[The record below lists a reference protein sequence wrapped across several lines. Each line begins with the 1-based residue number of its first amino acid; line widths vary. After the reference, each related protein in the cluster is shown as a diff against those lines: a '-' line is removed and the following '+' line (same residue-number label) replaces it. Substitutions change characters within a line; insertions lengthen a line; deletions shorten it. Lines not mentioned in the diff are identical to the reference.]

1 MNARESLHKA
11 LIELC
16 EKIESILV
24 KRIER
29 YGVNPRA
36 NGENT
41 LQGSEL
47 EKSIEV
53 IPQEDGIA
61 LHIADYWEYVARGWR
76 RTGQS
81 KERGLY
87 HELVLWAL
95 RKHIIL
101 DGMTENE
108 SAVRV
113 AEITWF
119 NMIVNK
125 RTIKARPFMR
135 YDREGDLEKM
145 IPELKAYMDK
155 WFDNLFQAITQDL
168 DNYFNK
174 AA

>member
-1 MNARESLHKA
+1 MGAREAVHKA

-16 EKIESILV
+16 EKIESILA
-24 KRIER
+24 KRIEQ

-41 LQGSEL
+41 LKGSEL
-47 EKSIEV
+47 EKTIEV

-101 DGMTENE
+101 DGMTQNE
-108 SAVRV
+108 SAVRI

-135 YDREGDLEKM
+135 YDKEGDLEKM
-145 IPELKAYMDK
+145 IPQLKAYMGK
-155 WFDNLFQAITQDL
+155 WFDDL
-168 DNYFNK
+168 YARIISELDKYFNE
-174 AA
+174 